1 MDYFWNLKK
10 FSLINNK
17 ESKFNRNFA
26 TAVRTLTKSDTT
38 SGTFFF
44 NYADNVQTGFQ
55 HSLIRSL
62 L

>member
-26 TAVRTLTKSDTT
+26 TAVRTLTKSVTERCNN
-38 SGTFFF
+38 
-44 NYADNVQTGFQ
+44 NY
-55 HSLIRSL
+55 SERYSSR
-62 L
+62 